1 MAPAPLDP
9 DSLMSSPRA
18 VRVRRVAG
26 LARRQARVKH
36 RRFLVEG
43 PQGVREAVRC
53 AAEHVHDVYL
63 TPETAERHGEILA
76 EAEAAGLHTH
86 MAAPEVVGAM
96 STDAQGVI
104 AVVGTGA
111 LAGGA
116 GLADVLTGAHLVAV
130 LTQTQDP
137 GNAGTIIRTADAA
150 GADAVVLVRGGVD
163 PTGPKVVRATAGS
176 LFHLPVLAGEGL
188 EAVVEALRSAGLQ
201 LLAADGRGRTDL
213 FDADGLLAAPTAW
226 MLGNE
231 ARGLAPG
238 VVSRADTVVSIPLY
252 GRAESLNVAS
262 AAALCLYASARAQR

>member
-1 MAPAPLDP
+1 
-9 DSLMSSPRA
+9 MSSPRA

-116 GLADVLTGAHLVAV
+116 GLGDVLTGAHLVAV

-176 LFHLPVLAGEGL
+176 LFQLPVLAG
-188 EAVVEALRSAGLQ
+188 
-201 LLAADGRGRTDL
+201 
-213 FDADGLLAAPTAW
+213 
-226 MLGNE
+226 
-231 ARGLAPG
+231 
-238 VVSRADTVVSIPLY
+238 
-252 GRAESLNVAS
+252 
-262 AAALCLYASARAQR
+262 

>member
-1 MAPAPLDP
+1 M
-9 DSLMSSPRA
+9 
-18 VRVRRVAG
+18 
-26 LARRQARVKH
+26 
-36 RRFLVEG
+36 
-43 PQGVREAVRC
+43 
-53 AAEHVHDVYL
+53 
-63 TPETAERHGEILA
+63 
-76 EAEAAGLHTH
+76 
-86 MAAPEVVGAM
+86 
-96 STDAQGVI
+96 
-104 AVVGTGA
+104 
-111 LAGGA
+111 
-116 GLADVLTGAHLVAV
+116 AV

-176 LFHLPVLAGEGL
+176 LFHLPLLAVEGL

>member
-1 MAPAPLDP
+1 MAPALLDP

-116 GLADVLTGAHLVAV
+116 GLADVLTG
-130 LTQTQDP
+130 
-137 GNAGTIIRTADAA
+137 AGTIIRTADAA